1 MWVLGGKLCGFRGEV
16 MWVAFLEARREAG
29 FRGRFFLKRLKR
41 LKRLKQIAAD
51 YEAAALL

>member
-1 MWVLGGKLCGFRGEV
+1 
-16 MWVAFLEARREAG
+16 MWVAFLQPSIHAG
-29 FRGRFFLKRLKR
+29 YRGRFFLIRLKR

>member
-51 YEAAALL
+51 FKAAALL

>member
-1 MWVLGGKLCGFRGEV
+1 
-16 MWVAFLEARREAG
+16 MWVAFLQLSIHVG
-29 FRGRFFLKRLKR
+29 YRGRFVLKRLKR